1 MLERFLR
8 YVRIDTQSSE
18 ESSTYPSTEKQLD
31 LSRLLVDE
39 LRQIGLAD
47 VELTDAG
54 YVFATLPGSEG
65 APVIGLI
72 AHVDTTPESPG
83 TGVVPI
89 VHQRYAGGPI
99 VLPGDA
105 SQVIDPD
112 EEGALGERVGHD
124 IVTSDGTTLLGAD
137 DKAGV
142 AEIMAA
148 VAYLQ
153 TSNGPRATV
162 RVAFT
167 VDEEVGRG
175 TDFFDLDAFGAE
187 VGYTL
192 DGSGLGE
199 LEIETFSARQVR
211 VTIRGRGAHPGSAKG
226 KLVSAVKLAA
236 ELVCSLPNDALSP
249 ETTEGREGF
258 IHPSR
263 ISGSVEDAVVIFIVR
278 DHDDAL
284 LEQHTKLLEG
294 LAAALE
300 EREPRAR
307 VTVDV
312 QETYRNMRG
321 VIDAHPRV
329 VQAAEE
335 AIRRAGVEPVRSL
348 IRGGTDG
355 ARLSEKGLPTPNL
368 FTGGQNYHS
377 VREWASVQDMAAA
390 AATVVELVR
399 VWGEVDAFVTAVRT
413 SALGT
418 TGSRF
423 PSGGRVPE
431 GTVGSR
437 LQDRAKRATETRR
450 VAGRAAIR
458 FSIAGSCP
466 PTRRARRSRASRA
479 RSCASLR

>member
-8 YVRIDTQSSE
+8 YVRIDTQADE
-18 ESSTYPSTEKQLD
+18 ESRTYPSTAKQLD

-39 LRQIGLAD
+39 LHALGLAD
-47 VELTDAG
+47 VELTEHG
-54 YVFATLPGSEG
+54 YVFATLPGTEG

-72 AHVDTTPESPG
+72 AHVDTTPETPG
-83 TGVVPI
+83 GGVVPI
-89 VHQRYAGGPI
+89 VHENYAGEPI
-99 VLPGDA
+99 VLPGDP
-105 SQVIDPD
+105 SQVIDPV
-112 EEGALGERVGHD
+112 EETELAAKVGHD

-148 VAYLQ
+148 VAYLRD
-153 TSNGPRATV
+153 TPEPRATV

-175 TDFFDLDAFGAE
+175 TEHFDLEAFGAE

-192 DGSGLGE
+192 DGSGIGA

-226 KLVSAVKLAA
+226 KLVNAVKLAA
-236 ELVCSLPNDALSP
+236 DFVVSLPQDSLSP

-258 IHPSR
+258 VHPSR
-263 ISGSVEDAVVIFIVR
+263 VTASVEDAVVTLIVR
-278 DHDDAL
+278 DHDDAV
-284 LEQHTKLLEG
+284 LEQHTELVRR
-294 LAAALE
+294 LALAIE

-307 VTVDV
+307 VTVEV
-312 QETYRNMRG
+312 QETYRNMR
-321 VIDAHPRV
+321 VAIDEHPRV
-329 VQAAEE
+329 VAAAEE
-335 AIRRAGVEPVRSL
+335 AIRRAGVLPVRSI

-355 ARLSEKGLPTPNL
+355 ARLSEMGLPTPNI

-399 VWGEVDAFVTAVRT
+399 VWGA
-413 SALGT
+413 
-418 TGSRF
+418 
-423 PSGGRVPE
+423 
-431 GTVGSR
+431 
-437 LQDRAKRATETRR
+437 
-450 VAGRAAIR
+450 
-458 FSIAGSCP
+458 
-466 PTRRARRSRASRA
+466 
-479 RSCASLR
+479 